1 MSNRGGKKLGQ
12 VKKSELGQTPGAS
25 VSFGSVFS
33 GADVEYVMAYNGVKE
48 NIIINSRSNK
58 YEYSFIYSVN
68 NGLSML
74 LNADGCVELVSAQG
88 ETVFVIP
95 APYMTDANGEI
106 SYDAHYTLKNLGGGK
121 YRLTAVAD
129 KSYMRSAALPVTLD
143 PAIFIKRI
151 TEEGSIET
159 AYLASGN
166 KNGDDYASMTNLG
179 KNKKI
184 LYVGYESS
192 AYKWC
197 RTYIGVSLPELS
209 GSDIVTNAYISLMQK
224 QGRYNSS
231 SAQEEA
237 VGIAPVTRS

>member
-129 KSYMRSAALPVTLD
+129 KS
-143 PAIFIKRI
+143 
-151 TEEGSIET
+151 
-159 AYLASGN
+159 
-166 KNGDDYASMTNLG
+166 
-179 KNKKI
+179 
-184 LYVGYESS
+184 
-192 AYKWC
+192 
-197 RTYIGVSLPELS
+197 
-209 GSDIVTNAYISLMQK
+209 
-224 QGRYNSS
+224 
-231 SAQEEA
+231 
-237 VGIAPVTRS
+237 